1 MLQQEFT
8 KRVGLEVSAQEYAH
22 IEQVY
27 MASDLDKDEFC
38 KQWVKM
44 NKERVAK
51 AKAIA
56 KAVEA
61 DLRQREQLWNIVMK
75 FDGLSWE
82 KYNQVAE
89 DAFTETQKKKL
100 ANVGITMYKERIDG
114 WTGHRVLD
122 RKSVSSVIYEVK
134 MYLGAVA

>member
-44 NKERVAK
+44 NKER
-51 AKAIA
+51 
-56 KAVEA
+56 
-61 DLRQREQLWNIVMK
+61 
-75 FDGLSWE
+75 
-82 KYNQVAE
+82 
-89 DAFTETQKKKL
+89 
-100 ANVGITMYKERIDG
+100 IDG